1 MEEIKSDCIFC
12 SIAKHKTPAIIEYE
26 DETVIAFRDI
36 NPQAPIHVLIIP
48 KKHIDNIESIKEEDN
63 EILGQMFYAAKQVAQ
78 KLDVAENGFRLVI
91 NQGLHSGQVIKHLH
105 MHLLGGKLLGPIA

>member
-1 MEEIKSDCIFC
+1 MEETKNDCIFC
-12 SIAKHKTPAIIEYE
+12 SIAAHATPAIVEYE
-26 DETVIAFRDI
+26 DSEVIAFRDI

-48 KKHIDNIESIKEEDN
+48 KKHIDNIESVKEEDR
-63 EILGQMFYAAKQVAQ
+63 ETLGRMFYAAKQVAQ
-78 KLDVAENGFRLVI
+78 KLAIAENGFRLVI